1 MVGSDASEQVASP
14 YATGGGGT
22 VLEHNFGA
30 VLLVHLLL
38 GDPVPAL
45 GDDVMP
51 VSVRFQDSSFSP
63 VDDLIVIGDTADG
76 IERRLSIG
84 VRRAPAL
91 TTSDGS
97 TADLLVSYLRIVTEH
112 WDEAGAGRWR
122 LALAVAIPSPAVRQ
136 VHELAVIA
144 HGQPDEE
151 SFRAVVKQPGRTT
164 EAVRK
169 RLTHLDALI
178 AQAATSS
185 KVSTERPAAEL
196 TWRVLHVLW
205 LWQLRLEGADESDR
219 TAVVARL
226 RNVVPDTSVEGSA
239 TLFEALGRLS
249 QSYASTAATVTESM
263 LRRQLSGAAVVDR
276 SPSYA
281 PAWRALD
288 ALSETAENLVRFR
301 LTGADENIEL
311 ERAEAGNALAAEA
324 RAVASRATALVVH
337 GEPDAGKSALA
348 LRTAGR
354 LRADGVA
361 VTVLNL
367 REIPATL
374 AEFEALLGARL
385 AAVLGA
391 SAVGKGR
398 LLVVDGA
405 ESVLEGRAQLLSD
418 LARAAM
424 AAGLGVVAVTRAD
437 GSGAARD
444 VLVQAAESVT
454 QDGGIVED
462 LVRQHEV
469 PRLAPAEI
477 TRLIEVFPQLRQW
490 AGDER
495 TRWLLG
501 KPGLVDMLLRAGP
514 GAVAP
519 QGAASEA
526 DLFAAVWRNLV
537 RRGEV
542 MTAGGPSPDARDQSL
557 QALARRHLLPR
568 ETVVSPDPASL
579 PSLRS
584 DGLLA
589 PLGATSAWSPSDRFA
604 SDLVR
609 DMAVVRLLVTEG
621 FALLSTAD
629 APRWALRAARV
640 ACQARLLSADDVERS
655 LADLRSVFEGIASDH
670 GERWSDVPWEAVL
683 TLGAAGEA
691 LGRVWPALQADRQA
705 GLRTVIR
712 LAMQRY
718 APHGVGDP
726 LVLAPLVKLA
736 FCHPHDA
743 SSDSG
748 SRTSQ
753 DVGRIVRELVLA
765 WLRGLVKADTSGPV
779 PIRQALRDRV
789 LASDPE
795 HSDEF
800 AVEALAMLGPDLDG
814 RTEAF
819 IREIADDGGGYLEPA
834 VESFWAVTEMA
845 RHQPD
850 LLLLLTE
857 SYYIEQR
864 DPEEDRYGWSHSY
877 PFDDGI
883 RDHRARGS
891 ITEPMAGW
899 YCGPFWSLL
908 KARTVPAL
916 ALINRMLNHAAAV
929 RVEGHGDA
937 PRALADEPTGAKLD
951 LPGVGVRYCVG
962 DEDVWA
968 WYRGSSIGPYPCV
981 SALLAVERFADQLV
995 AIADISPARVV
1006 ELLLRDCSNLA
1017 MPGLV
1022 VGFLVRHLEQA
1033 DDLLIPWMR
1042 EPDMWHLE
1050 FVRVATEGV
1059 LHVQGPDEPDLV
1071 GRSRRGSSPRDI
1083 AAELTM
1089 RAFLSGDQGRLDEL
1103 AATGEELVRRAEEV
1117 VASSQDGAEADRFL
1131 ASVQTWAATFRPEN
1145 FHLET
1150 DGSGSLTVQYQHP
1163 EPLAT
1168 RMRPETEMLDRVG
1181 QALRLQN
1188 TYAASE
1194 TRTAS
1199 PDTLLADIAV
1209 ARSLGDG
1216 TPGLP
1221 LDRLAPIAAVAAT
1234 AAVAHVRGRIR
1245 VPADDL
1251 RWATTVLI
1259 EAITEPSSTG
1269 YTSSSYYSMGADRSA
1284 ATGLAALLAVTSDD
1298 AVLDRQAV
1306 SNVLARCS
1314 TNHFDEVRMA
1324 FALAL
1329 KHVWAAPC
1337 DTGRQPGACRHQVA
1351 LDAVEA
1357 GLRDCR
1363 LGNYDPETGK
1373 RERPRLD
1380 GPYDRT
1386 LPEVETEQLYLVS
1399 LIPPLVAAASA
1410 ALSNSCVAE
1419 RGNGLTEALL
1429 AAHARATDHWAKERY
1444 KNRHS
1449 RRSARVIVDLAVSG
1463 DTEPL
1468 KAHARHFAAN
1478 SRALHEFLRDVAVL
1492 FTYDD
1497 DLRTSLPA
1505 VWPVLMEA
1513 SLEAIGDGAGLRISH
1528 HWGGLA
1534 LGSLL
1539 PAPAIDMSDT
1549 DIDAT
1554 LTRARED
1561 WLHPDILSGLLDRWT
1576 VLARQEPKAL
1586 DALAQLGKC
1595 APLAWQRDTGLR
1607 LAEQLIDG
1615 NHRIAANGCWYLP
1628 DWLGTLHSRD
1638 AMTLDQIA
1646 RWRRLVDGLASAGDH
1661 RAADLQRME
1670 E

>member
-1 MVGSDASEQVASP
+1 MVGRDAAEQVASP

-22 VLEHNFGA
+22 VLEHDFGA
-30 VLLVHLLL
+30 VLLAHLLL

-45 GDDVMP
+45 GDDVTP

-63 VDDLIVIGDTADG
+63 VDDLIVVGDTADG
-76 IERRLSIG
+76 AQRRLSIG
-84 VRRAPAL
+84 VRRAPAF
-91 TTSDGS
+91 TTSDDS
-97 TADLLVSYLRIVTEH
+97 TADLLVSYLRIVTDH
-112 WDEAGAGRWR
+112 WAEAGAGHWR
-122 LALAVAIPSPAVRQ
+122 LALAVASTSPAVRQ

-144 HGQPDEE
+144 RGQPDEE

-164 EAVRK
+164 EAIRR
-169 RLTHLDALI
+169 RLSHLDALI
-178 AQAATSS
+178 AQAASS
-185 KVSTERPAAEL
+185 PKVSTERPAAEL
-196 TWRVLHVLW
+196 TWRFLHVLW

-219 TAVVARL
+219 TAAVARL
-226 RNVVPDTSVEGSA
+226 RSVVPDASVEGSA

-249 QSYASTAATVTESM
+249 RSYAPTGATVTESM

-301 LTGADENIEL
+301 LTGAGENLEL

-354 LRADGVA
+354 LRVDGVA

-367 REIPATL
+367 REIPTTL

-444 VLVQAAESVT
+444 VLVQAAESVA

-462 LVRQHEV
+462 LVREHEV
-469 PRLAPAEI
+469 PRLTPAET
-477 TRLIEVFPQLRQW
+477 TRLVEVFPQLRQW

-501 KPGLVDMLLRAGP
+501 RPGLVDMLLRAGP
-514 GAVAP
+514 GVAAP

-537 RRGEV
+537 RRGEM

-557 QALARRHLLPR
+557 QALARRQLLPR
-568 ETVVSPDPASL
+568 ETAVPPDPAAL

-589 PLGATSAWSPSDRFA
+589 PLGVTSAWSPSDRFA

-609 DMAVVRLLVTEG
+609 DMAVVRLLVTDG

-629 APRWALRAARV
+629 APRWALRAARI
-640 ACQARLLSADDVERS
+640 ACQAHLLGADDVERS
-655 LADLRSVFEGIASDH
+655 LAHLRTVFDGIASDH

-683 TLGAAGEA
+683 TLGAAGKV
-691 LGRVWPALQADRQA
+691 LGRVWPALQMDQQA

-726 LVLAPLVKLA
+726 LILAPLVELA
-736 FCHPHDA
+736 FCHPHDTG
-743 SSDSG
+743 SDSD
-748 SRTSQ
+748 SRTAH
-753 DVGRIVRELVLA
+753 DVGRRVRELVLA
-765 WLRGLVKADTSGPV
+765 WLYGLVQAETSEPV
-779 PIRQALRDRV
+779 PIRQALRDRM

-800 AVEALAMLGPDLDG
+800 AVEALAMLGTDLD
-814 RTEAF
+814 RRAEAF
-819 IREIADDGGGYLEPA
+819 LRGIADDDGARLEPA
-834 VESFWAVTEMA
+834 VESFWAATEMA

-850 LLLLLTE
+850 LLLALAE
-857 SYYIEQR
+857 SYYIEQH

-883 RDHRARGS
+883 RHHRARGS
-891 ITEPMAGW
+891 ITEQMAGW
-899 YCGPFWSLL
+899 YRGPFWPLL
-908 KARTVPAL
+908 KAHTLPAL
-916 ALINRMLNHAAAV
+916 ALINRMLDHAAAV
-929 RVEGHGDA
+929 RVGVHGDDVRA
-937 PRALADEPTGAKLD
+937 PADEPTGAELD
-951 LPGVGVRYCVG
+951 LPGVGVRHCVG
-962 DEDVWA
+962 DEHVWA
-968 WYRGSSIGPYPCV
+968 WYRGGSIGPYPCV
-981 SALLAVERFADQLV
+981 SALLAVERLADQLV
-995 AIADISPARVV
+995 AVVGISPAQVV
-1006 ELLLRDCSNLA
+1006 ELLLRDCNNLA
-1017 MPGLV
+1017 MPGLA

-1033 DDLLIPWMR
+1033 GDLLIPWMR
-1042 EPDMWHLE
+1042 DPNVWQLE
-1050 FVRVATEGV
+1050 FVRVAGEGV
-1059 LHVQGPDEPDLV
+1059 LHVQGPDETDLV
-1071 GRSRRGSSPRDI
+1071 GRSRRRSSPRDV

-1089 RAFLSGDQGRLDEL
+1089 RAVLSGDQGRVDEL
-1103 AATGEELVRRAEEV
+1103 AATGEELVRRAEEM
-1117 VASSQDGAEADRFL
+1117 VADSQDDSEADHFL
-1131 ASVQTWAATFRPEN
+1131 ASVQVWAATFRPEN
-1145 FHLET
+1145 FRLET
-1150 DGSGSLTVQYQHP
+1150 AGSGNLTVQYQHP

-1168 RMRPETEMLDRVG
+1168 RMRPDTEMLDRAG
-1181 QALRLQN
+1181 RALRLQN
-1188 TYAASE
+1188 TYAGSDG
-1194 TRTAS
+1194 RTAP
-1199 PDTLLADIAV
+1199 PDTLLADIAE
-1209 ARSLGDG
+1209 ARSLGDD

-1221 LDRLAPIAAVAAT
+1221 VDRLDPIAAVAAT
-1234 AAVAHVRGRIR
+1234 AAVAQARGRLR
-1245 VPADDL
+1245 VPVDDL

-1259 EAITEPSSTG
+1259 EAITEPSRTG
-1269 YTSSSYYSMGADRSA
+1269 YAASSYYSMGADRSA
-1284 ATGLAALLAVTSDD
+1284 ATGLAALLAVTSAD
-1298 AVLDRQAV
+1298 AVLDRQAIID
-1306 SNVLARCS
+1306 VLTRCS

-1324 FALAL
+1324 FARAL
-1329 KHVWAAPC
+1329 EYVWAAPC
-1337 DTGRQPGACRHQVA
+1337 DTDRQPGPCRHQVA

-1363 LGNYDPETGK
+1363 LGDWDPKTGT

-1380 GPYDRT
+1380 GPYERT
-1386 LPEVETEQLYLVS
+1386 LPEVDTEQLYLIS
-1399 LIPPLVAAASA
+1399 LIPPLVAAGAAS
-1410 ALSNSCVAE
+1410 LSDSCVAD
-1419 RGNGLTEALL
+1419 RANRLTETLL
-1429 AAHARATDHWAKERY
+1429 AAHARATDHWAKEGY
-1444 KNRHS
+1444 ENRHS
-1449 RRSARVIVDLAVSG
+1449 KRSARVIVDLAVSG
-1463 DTEPL
+1463 NTEPL
-1468 KAHARHFAAN
+1468 KAHAQHFAAN
-1478 SRALHEFLRDVAVL
+1478 SRALHQFLRDLAVL

-1497 DLRTSLPA
+1497 GLRPSLPA
-1505 VWPVLMEA
+1505 VWPVVMEA
-1513 SLEAIGDGAGLRISH
+1513 ALDAIGDGTGLRTSH
-1528 HWGGLA
+1528 HWDGLA

-1539 PAPAIDMSDT
+1539 PAPEIDISDT

-1554 LTRARED
+1554 LARARQD
-1561 WLHPDILSGLLDRWT
+1561 WLHPDILTSLLDRWT

-1595 APLAWQRDTGLR
+1595 APLTWQRDTGLR
-1607 LAEQLIDG
+1607 LAERLMDG
-1615 NHRIAANGCWYLP
+1615 NHRIAANRCWYLP
-1628 DWLGTLHSRD
+1628 DWLRTLHSRD
-1638 AMTLDQIA
+1638 AMTPDQIA

>member
-1 MVGSDASEQVASP
+1 MAESGASEQVASP

-22 VLEHNFGA
+22 ILEHDFGA
-30 VLLVHLLL
+30 ILLAHLLL

-45 GDDVMP
+45 GDDVTP

-63 VDDLIVIGDTADG
+63 VDDLIVVGDTADG
-76 IERRLSIG
+76 TQRRLSIG
-84 VRRAPAL
+84 VRRAPAF
-91 TTSDGS
+91 TTSDVS
-97 TADLLVSYLRIVTEH
+97 TADLLVSYLQIVTDH
-112 WDEAGAGRWR
+112 WAEAGAGRWR
-122 LALAVAIPSPAVRQ
+122 LALAVASTSPAVRQ

-144 HGQPDEE
+144 QGQPDEE
-151 SFRAVVKQPGRTT
+151 SFRAVVKQPGRTA
-164 EAVRK
+164 EAVRR
-169 RLTHLDALI
+169 RLSHLDALI

-219 TAVVARL
+219 TAAVGRL
-226 RNVVPDTSVEGSA
+226 RSVVPDTSVEGSA

-249 QSYASTAATVTESM
+249 RSYAPTAAAVTESM
-263 LRRQLSGAAVVDR
+263 LRRQLSGTAVVDR

-288 ALSETAENLVRFR
+288 ALSETAENLVQFR
-301 LTGADENIEL
+301 LTSVGENLEL
-311 ERAEAGNALAAEA
+311 ERAEAGDALASEA
-324 RAVASRATALVVH
+324 RAVASRATALIVH

-354 LRADGVA
+354 LRADGVT

-391 SAVGKGR
+391 SAVGTGR

-424 AAGLGVVAVTRAD
+424 GAGLGVVAVTRAD

-454 QDGGIVED
+454 RDGGIVED
-462 LVRQHEV
+462 LVREHEV
-469 PRLAPAEI
+469 PRLTPAEI
-477 TRLIEVFPQLRQW
+477 TRLVEAFPQLRQW

-501 KPGLVDMLLRAGP
+501 RPGLVDMLLRSGP
-514 GAVAP
+514 GVAAP
-519 QGAASEA
+519 EGAASEA

-537 RRGEV
+537 RRREV

-557 QALARRHLLPR
+557 QALARRQLLSH
-568 ETVVSPDPASL
+568 ETAVPPDPTAL

-609 DMAVVRLLVTEG
+609 DMAVVRLLVTDG

-629 APRWALRAARV
+629 APRWGLRAARV
-640 ACQARLLSADDVERS
+640 ACQAHLLGTDDVERS
-655 LADLRSVFEGIASDH
+655 LAHLRTVFDGIAADH

-683 TLGAAGEA
+683 TLGAAGKV
-691 LGRVWPALQADRQA
+691 LRRVWPALQTDQQA

-718 APHGVGDP
+718 ASHGVGDP
-726 LVLAPLVKLA
+726 LVLAPLVELT

-743 SSDSG
+743 GSDSSSQTAYEVG
-748 SRTSQ
+748 SS
-753 DVGRIVRELVLA
+753 VRELVLA
-765 WLRGLVKADTSGPV
+765 WLCGLVKAETRGPV
-779 PIRQALRDRV
+779 PIRQSLRDRV

-819 IREIADDGGGYLEPA
+819 LRGIAGNRSAFLEPA
-834 VESFWAVTEMA
+834 VESFWASTEMA

-850 LLLLLTE
+850 LLLALAE
-857 SYYIEQR
+857 SYYIEQH
-864 DPEEDRYGWSHSY
+864 DPAEARYGWSRSY

-883 RDHRARGS
+883 RHHRARGGL
-891 ITEPMAGW
+891 TERLAGW
-899 YCGPFWSLL
+899 YRGPFWPLL
-908 KARTVPAL
+908 KTHAVSTL
-916 ALINRMLNHAAAV
+916 ALINRMLDHAATV
-929 RVEGHGDA
+929 RVGNHGDDVRE
-937 PRALADEPTGAKLD
+937 PADEPTGVELELA
-951 LPGVGVRYCVG
+951 GVVRHCIG
-962 DEDVWA
+962 DGQVWA
-968 WYRGSSIGPYPCV
+968 WYRGSSVGPYPCV
-981 SALLAVERFADQLV
+981 SALLAVERMADQLV
-995 AIADISPARVV
+995 AIAGIPPARVV
-1006 ELLLRDCSNLA
+1006 ELLLRDCNNLA

-1022 VGFLVRHLEQA
+1022 VGFLTRHLEQA
-1033 DDLLIPWMR
+1033 SELLIPWMR
-1042 EPDMWHLE
+1042 DSNVWQLE
-1050 FVRVATEGV
+1050 FARVASEGV

-1071 GRSRRGSSPRDI
+1071 GRSRRRSSPRDV

-1089 RAFLSGDQGRLDEL
+1089 RAVLSGDHGRVDEL
-1103 AATGEELVRRAEEV
+1103 AATGEELVRRAEEM
-1117 VASSQDGAEADRFL
+1117 VADSQDDSEADRFL
-1131 ASVQTWAATFRPEN
+1131 ASVRVWAATFRPEN
-1145 FHLET
+1145 FRLET
-1150 DGSGSLTVQYQHP
+1150 AGSGNLAVQYQHP

-1168 RMRPETEMLDRVG
+1168 RIRPELEMLDRTG
-1181 QALRLQN
+1181 RALRLQN
-1188 TYAASE
+1188 TYAGFDG
-1194 TRTAS
+1194 RTAS
-1199 PDTLLADIAV
+1199 PDTLLADIAE
-1209 ARSLGDG
+1209 ARSLGDD

-1221 LDRLAPIAAVAAT
+1221 LDRLDPIAAVAAT
-1234 AAVAHVRGRIR
+1234 AAVAQARGRFR

-1259 EAITEPSSTG
+1259 EAITEPSRTG
-1269 YTSSSYYSMGADRSA
+1269 YAASSYYSIGADRSA

-1298 AVLDRQAV
+1298 AVLDRQAIIG
-1306 SNVLARCS
+1306 VLTRCS
-1314 TNHFDEVRMA
+1314 TNHFDEVRIA
-1324 FALAL
+1324 FARAL
-1329 KHVWAAPC
+1329 KYVWAAPC
-1337 DTGRQPGACRHQVA
+1337 DTGRQPGPCRHQVA
-1351 LDAVEA
+1351 LDAAEA
-1357 GLRDCR
+1357 GLRGCR
-1363 LGNYDPETGK
+1363 LGDWDLMTGT

-1380 GPYDRT
+1380 GPYERT
-1386 LPEVETEQLYLVS
+1386 LPEVDTEQLYLIS
-1399 LIPPLVAAASA
+1399 LIPPLVAAGAAS
-1410 ALSNSCVAE
+1410 LSDSCVVDRAN
-1419 RGNGLTEALL
+1419 RLTETLL
-1429 AAHARATDHWAKERY
+1429 AAHARTTDHWAKEGY
-1444 KNRHS
+1444 ENRHS
-1449 RRSARVIVDLAVSG
+1449 KRSARVIVDLAVSG
-1463 DTEPL
+1463 NTEPL
-1468 KAHARHFAAN
+1468 RAHAQHFAAN
-1478 SRALHEFLRDVAVL
+1478 SRALHQFLHDLAVL

-1497 DLRTSLPA
+1497 GLRPSLPA
-1505 VWPVLMEA
+1505 VWPVVMEA
-1513 SLEAIGDGAGLRISH
+1513 ALDAIGDGTGLRTSH
-1528 HWGGLA
+1528 HWDGLA

-1539 PAPAIDMSDT
+1539 PAPEIDISDT

-1554 LTRARED
+1554 LARARQD
-1561 WLHPDILSGLLDRWT
+1561 WLHPDILTSLLDRWT

-1595 APLAWQRDTGLR
+1595 APLTWQRDTGLR
-1607 LAEQLIDG
+1607 LAERLVDA
-1615 NHRIAANGCWYLP
+1615 NYRIAANRCWYLP
-1628 DWLGTLHSRD
+1628 DWLRTLHSRD
-1638 AMTLDQIA
+1638 AMTPDQIA

-1661 RAADLQRME
+1661 RAADLQRIE

>member
-1 MVGSDASEQVASP
+1 MVGRDAAEQVASP

-22 VLEHNFGA
+22 VLEHDFGA
-30 VLLVHLLL
+30 VLLAHLLL

-45 GDDVMP
+45 GDDVTP

-63 VDDLIVIGDTADG
+63 VDDLIIGGDTANG
-76 IERRLSIG
+76 TQRRLSIG
-84 VRRAPAL
+84 VRRAPAF
-91 TTSDGS
+91 TTSDES

-112 WDEAGAGRWR
+112 WGEASAGRWR
-122 LALAVAIPSPAVRQ
+122 LALAVASPSPAVRQ

-144 HGQPDEE
+144 HGQPGEE
-151 SFRAVVKQPGRTT
+151 SFRAVMKQPGRTT

-219 TAVVARL
+219 TAAVARL
-226 RNVVPDTSVEGSA
+226 RNVVPDASLEGST

-249 QSYASTAATVTESM
+249 RSYAPTAATVTESM

-301 LTGADENIEL
+301 LTGAGENLEL
-311 ERAEAGNALAAEA
+311 ERAEAGNALTFEM
-324 RAVASRATALVVH
+324 RAVALQPTALVVH

-367 REIPATL
+367 REVPVTL

-385 AAVLGA
+385 PAVLGA
-391 SAVGKGR
+391 SAVGTGR

-444 VLVQAAESVT
+444 VLVQASERVMR
-454 QDGGIVED
+454 DGGTAEE
-462 LVRQHEV
+462 LVREHEV
-469 PRLAPAEI
+469 PRLTPAEI
-477 TRLIEVFPQLRQW
+477 TRLVEVFPQLRQW

-501 KPGLVDMLLRAGP
+501 RPGLVDMLLRAGP
-514 GAVAP
+514 GAAAP

-557 QALARRHLLPR
+557 QALARRQLLPR
-568 ETVVSPDPASL
+568 ETAVSPDSASL

-589 PLGATSAWSPSDRFA
+589 PIGATSAWSPSDRFA

-609 DMAVVRLLVTEG
+609 DMAMVRLLVTEG

-655 LADLRSVFEGIASDH
+655 LADLRIVFDGIASDH

-683 TLGAAGEA
+683 TLGAAGEV
-691 LGRVWPALQADRQA
+691 LGRVRPALQTDRQA

-736 FCHPHDA
+736 FCYPHD
-743 SSDSG
+743 SDSG
-748 SRTSQ
+748 PRTSQ
-753 DVGRIVRELVLA
+753 DMGRIIRELVLT

-779 PIRQALRDRV
+779 PIRQLLRERL

-814 RTEAF
+814 RAEAF
-819 IREIADDGGGYLEPA
+819 LRGIADDGGEYLEPA

-850 LLLLLTE
+850 LLLLLAE
-857 SYYIEQR
+857 SYYIEQHE
-864 DPEEDRYGWSHSY
+864 PEDERYGWSRSY

-899 YCGPFWSLL
+899 YRGPFWSLL
-908 KARTVPAL
+908 TARTVPAL
-916 ALINRMLNHAAAV
+916 ALINRMLDHAAAV
-929 RVEGHGDA
+929 RGGGHGDDGQA
-937 PRALADEPTGAKLD
+937 PGAELD
-951 LPGVGVRYCVG
+951 LPGVGVRHCVG
-962 DEDVWA
+962 DEHVWA

-981 SALLAVERFADQLV
+981 SALLAVERLADQLV
-995 AIADISPARVV
+995 AIAGISPTRVV
-1006 ELLLRDCSNLA
+1006 ELLLRDCNNLA

-1033 DDLLIPWMR
+1033 GDLLIPWMR
-1042 EPDMWHLE
+1042 DPDVWQLE
-1050 FVRVATEGV
+1050 FVRVAGEGV
-1059 LHVQGPDEPDLV
+1059 LHVQGPDETDVV
-1071 GRSRRGSSPRDI
+1071 GRSRRRSSPRDV

-1117 VASSQDGAEADRFL
+1117 VSGSQDGAEADRVL
-1131 ASVQTWAATFRPEN
+1131 AAVQVWAATFRPEN
-1145 FHLET
+1145 FHLES
-1150 DGSGSLTVQYQHP
+1150 DGSGNLTVQFQHP

-1188 TYAASE
+1188 TYAGSE
-1194 TRTAS
+1194 ARTAP
-1199 PDTLLADIAV
+1199 PDTLLADLTL
-1209 ARSLGDG
+1209 ARSLGDE

-1221 LDRLAPIAAVAAT
+1221 LDRLDPIAAVAAT
-1234 AAVAHVRGRIR
+1234 AAVTQVRGRIR

-1259 EAITEPSSTG
+1259 KAITEPSRTG
-1269 YTSSSYYSMGADRSA
+1269 YASSSYYSMGADRSA
-1284 ATGLAALLAVTSDD
+1284 ATGLAALLAVTSEDT
-1298 AVLDRQAV
+1298 VFDRQAV
-1306 SNVLARCS
+1306 IDVLTRCS

-1324 FALAL
+1324 FALGL
-1329 KHVWAAPC
+1329 EYVWAAPC
-1337 DTGRQPGACRHQVA
+1337 DTIRQPGPCRHQVA

-1363 LGNYDPETGK
+1363 LGDWNPETGT
-1373 RERPRLD
+1373 RGRPRLD
-1380 GPYDRT
+1380 RPYERT
-1386 LPEVETEQLYLVS
+1386 LPEVETERLYLIS
-1399 LIPPLVAAASA
+1399 LIPPLVAACSAS
-1410 ALSNSCVAE
+1410 LSDSCVAD
-1419 RGNGLTEALL
+1419 RANGLTETLL
-1429 AAHARATDHWAKERY
+1429 AAHARATDHWAKEGY
-1444 KNRHS
+1444 ENRHS
-1449 RRSARVIVDLAVSG
+1449 RRSARVIVDLAVNG

-1468 KAHARHFAAN
+1468 KAHAQHFAAN
-1478 SRALHEFLRDVAVL
+1478 SRALHQFLRDLAVL
-1492 FTYDD
+1492 FTYDGS
-1497 DLRTSLPA
+1497 LRPSLPA
-1505 VWPVLMEA
+1505 VWPVVMQAALD
-1513 SLEAIGDGAGLRISH
+1513 AIGEGTGLRTGH
-1528 HWGGLA
+1528 HWDGLA

-1539 PAPAIDMSDT
+1539 PAPEIDMSDT

-1554 LTRARED
+1554 LARARED
-1561 WLHPDILSGLLDRWT
+1561 WLHPDVLTGLLDRWT
-1576 VLARQEPKAL
+1576 VLARREPKAL

-1607 LAEQLIDG
+1607 LAERLIDG
-1615 NHRIAANGCWYLP
+1615 DHRIAANRCWYLP

-1638 AMTLDQIA
+1638 AMAPDQIA

-1661 RAADLQRME
+1661 RAAGLQRME

>member
-1 MVGSDASEQVASP
+1 MVGSNASEQVASP

-22 VLEHNFGA
+22 VLEHGFGA
-30 VLLVHLLL
+30 VLLTHLLL

-45 GDDVMP
+45 GDDVTP

-63 VDDLIVIGDTADG
+63 VDDLIVVGNTADG
-76 IERRLSIG
+76 TQRRLSIG
-84 VRRAPAL
+84 VRRAPVF
-91 TTSDGS
+91 TTSDVS
-97 TADLLVSYLRIVTEH
+97 TADLLVSYLRIVTDH
-112 WDEAGAGRWR
+112 WAEAAAGRWR
-122 LALAVAIPSPAVRQ
+122 LALAVASTSPAVRQ
-136 VHELAVIA
+136 VLELAVIA
-144 HGQPDEE
+144 RGQPDEE
-151 SFRAVVKQPGRTT
+151 SFRAVMMQPGRTT
-164 EAVRK
+164 EAVRS
-169 RLTHLDALI
+169 RLSHLDALI

-219 TAVVARL
+219 TAAVARL
-226 RNVVPDTSVEGSA
+226 RSVVPDASVEGSA
-239 TLFEALGRLS
+239 TLFEALGKLS
-249 QSYASTAATVTESM
+249 RSYAPTAATVTESM
-263 LRRQLSGAAVVDR
+263 LRRQLSGTAVVHR

-301 LTGADENIEL
+301 LTSVGENLEL
-311 ERAEAGNALAAEA
+311 ERAEAGNALASEA
-324 RAVASRATALVVH
+324 RAVASRATALIVH

-385 AAVLGA
+385 AAVLSA
-391 SAVGKGR
+391 SAVGTGR

-437 GSGAARD
+437 GSGAARE

-454 QDGGIVED
+454 RDGGTGED
-462 LVRQHEV
+462 LVREHEV
-469 PRLAPAEI
+469 PQLTSAEI
-477 TRLIEVFPQLRQW
+477 TRLVEVFPQLGQW
-490 AGDER
+490 AGDQR

-501 KPGLVDMLLRAGP
+501 RPGLVDMLLRAGP
-514 GAVAP
+514 GVAAP

-542 MTAGGPSPDARDQSL
+542 MRVGGPSPDARDQSL
-557 QALARRHLLPR
+557 QALARRQLLPR
-568 ETVVSPDPASL
+568 ETAVPPDPTAL

-589 PLGATSAWSPSDRFA
+589 ALGPTSAWSPSDRFA

-609 DMAVVRLLVTEG
+609 DMAVVRLLVTDG

-640 ACQARLLSADDVERS
+640 ACQAHLLGADDGERS
-655 LADLRSVFEGIASDH
+655 LAHLRTVFDGIAADH

-683 TLGAAGEA
+683 TLGAAGTV
-691 LGRVWPALQADRQA
+691 LGRVWPALQTDQQA

-718 APHGVGDP
+718 ASHGVGDP
-726 LVLAPLVKLA
+726 LVLAPLVELA

-743 SSDSG
+743 GSDSG
-748 SRTSQ
+748 SQTTYE
-753 DVGRIVRELVLA
+753 VGHSVRELVLA
-765 WLRGLVKADTSGPV
+765 WLYGLVKAETRGPV
-779 PIRQALRDRV
+779 PIRQSLRDRV

-819 IREIADDGGGYLEPA
+819 LRGIANNRSSRLEPA
-834 VESFWAVTEMA
+834 VESFWAATEMA

-850 LLLLLTE
+850 LLLALAE
-857 SYYIEQR
+857 SYYIEQH
-864 DPEEDRYGWSHSY
+864 DPEKARYDWSRSH

-883 RDHRARGS
+883 RHHRARGGLAERL
-891 ITEPMAGW
+891 TGW
-899 YCGPFWSLL
+899 YRGPFWPLL
-908 KARTVPAL
+908 KEHAVPAL
-916 ALINRMLNHAAAV
+916 ALINRMLDHAATV
-929 RVEGHGDA
+929 QVGNHGDDVRA
-937 PRALADEPTGAKLD
+937 PADEPTGVELELA
-951 LPGVGVRYCVG
+951 GVVRHCIG
-962 DEDVWA
+962 DGQVWA
-968 WYRGSSIGPYPCV
+968 WYRGSSVGPYPCV
-981 SALLAVERFADQLV
+981 SALLAVERMADQLV
-995 AIADISPARVV
+995 AIAGIPPARVV
-1006 ELLLRDCSNLA
+1006 DLLLRDCNNLA

-1022 VGFLVRHLEQA
+1022 VGFLTRHLEQA
-1033 DDLLIPWMR
+1033 SDLLIPWMR
-1042 EPDMWHLE
+1042 DPNVWQLE
-1050 FVRVATEGV
+1050 FARVDGEGV

-1071 GRSRRGSSPRDI
+1071 GQSRRRSSPRDI

-1117 VASSQDGAEADRFL
+1117 VAGSQDAAETDRFL
-1131 ASVQTWAATFRPEN
+1131 TSVQGWAATFRPEN

-1150 DGSGSLTVQYQHP
+1150 DGSGNLTAQYQHP

-1168 RMRPETEMLDRVG
+1168 HMRPELEMLDRVS

-1188 TYAASE
+1188 AYAGSDS
-1194 TRTAS
+1194 RTAP
-1199 PDTLLADIAV
+1199 PDTLLVDIAL
-1209 ARSLGDG
+1209 ARSLGDD
-1216 TPGLP
+1216 TPDLP
-1221 LDRLAPIAAVAAT
+1221 IDRLDPIAAVAAT
-1234 AAVAHVRGRIR
+1234 ASVAQARGRIQ
-1245 VPADDL
+1245 VPVDDL

-1259 EAITEPSSTG
+1259 KAITEPHRIE
-1269 YTSSSYYSMGADRSA
+1269 YVSSSFNSMGADRSA
-1284 ATGLAALLAVTSDD
+1284 ATGLAALLAVPSDD
-1298 AVLDRQAV
+1298 AILDRQAV
-1306 SNVLARCS
+1306 IDALTRCS
-1314 TNHFDEVRMA
+1314 THHFDEVRMA
-1324 FALAL
+1324 FATAL
-1329 KHVWAAPC
+1329 EHVWAAPC
-1337 DTGRQPGACRHQVA
+1337 DTGQPPGPCRHQAA

-1357 GLRDCR
+1357 GLQDCR
-1363 LGNYDPETGK
+1363 LGDWDPETGT
-1373 RERPRLD
+1373 RERPQLY
-1380 GPYDRT
+1380 GPYEQS
-1386 LPEVETEQLYLVS
+1386 LPAVETEQLYLIS
-1399 LIPPLVAAASA
+1399 LIPPLVAAGSAS
-1410 ALSNSCVAE
+1410 LSDSCVAE
-1419 RGNGLTEALL
+1419 RASGLTAVLL
-1429 AAHARATDHWAKERY
+1429 AAHARSTDHWAKEGY

-1449 RRSARVIVDLAVSG
+1449 RRSARLIVDLAVSG
-1463 DTEPL
+1463 ATEPL
-1468 KAHARHFAAN
+1468 KAHAWHFATN
-1478 SRALHEFLRDVAVL
+1478 SRALHEFLRDLTVL

-1497 DLRTSLPA
+1497 GLRTSLPT
-1505 VWPVLMEA
+1505 VWPVVMEA
-1513 SLEAIGDGAGLRISH
+1513 ALDAIGDSTGLRTSH
-1528 HWGGLA
+1528 HWDGRA

-1539 PAPAIDMSDT
+1539 PTPEIDMSDI

-1554 LTRARED
+1554 LARARED
-1561 WLHPDILSGLLDRWT
+1561 WLHPDILTGLLDRWT
-1576 VLARQEPKAL
+1576 VLARQEPEAL
-1586 DALAQLGKC
+1586 DALARLGKC
-1595 APLAWQRDTGLR
+1595 APLVWQRDTGLR
-1607 LAEQLIDG
+1607 LAERLIDG
-1615 NHRIAANGCWYLP
+1615 DHRIAANRCWYLP
-1628 DWLGTLHSRD
+1628 DWLGALHSRD
-1638 AMTLDQIA
+1638 AMTPDQIA